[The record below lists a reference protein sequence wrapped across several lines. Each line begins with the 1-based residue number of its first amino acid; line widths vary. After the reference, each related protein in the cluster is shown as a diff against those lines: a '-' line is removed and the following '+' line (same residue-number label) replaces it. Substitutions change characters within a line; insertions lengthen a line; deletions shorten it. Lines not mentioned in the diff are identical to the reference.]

1 MHSYENQSNKNLFI
15 PGGAPIKRETEWDS
29 VYSLISIRII
39 DLVES
44 NNSNANV
51 FANSVFPT
59 PVGPNQIKK
68 N

>member
-1 MHSYENQSNKNLFI
+1 MKKKNQFNKNLFI
-15 PGGAPIKRETEWDS
+15 PGGAPIKRATECDS

-39 DLVES
+39 DLAES

-59 PVGPNQIKK
+59 PVGPKRSQK
-68 N
+68 